1 MGRIMLILAA
11 AMTLPAIT
19 AILYDEKSC
28 LNAFGNV
35 LIPLFI
41 FGLFFS
47 HGIKHKNTDLNLRNE
62 FLIAAVT

>member
-47 HGIKHKNTDLNLRNE
+47 HGIKTQRH
-62 FLIAAVT
+62 